1 MNSFRIIKC
10 FQIFE
15 NQTICMSIISNLKS
29 IQSFSQRMTCA
40 PPILDDVRKHFNS
53 HPHKE
58 DDVDSVYVDTDTV
71 ISTHILTR
79 RMTQR
84 NFTTLFSKI
93 FQLTSS
99 QGG

>member
-58 DDVDSVYVDTDTV
+58 DDS
-71 ISTHILTR
+71 
-79 RMTQR
+79 
-84 NFTTLFSKI
+84 NFK
-93 FQLTSS
+93 QK
-99 QGG
+99 